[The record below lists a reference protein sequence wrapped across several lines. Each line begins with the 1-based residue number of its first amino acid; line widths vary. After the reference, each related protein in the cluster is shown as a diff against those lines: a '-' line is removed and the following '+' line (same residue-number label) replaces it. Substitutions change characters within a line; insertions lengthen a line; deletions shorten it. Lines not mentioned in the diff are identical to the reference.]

1 MKCQFPNSYSGRKY
15 NRNGAGKGQNVRL
28 TVSLPLMTSIPVS
41 KNTHRIAVAVF
52 FFIAGLSF
60 ASWASRIPD
69 IKLHLGLTEGGL
81 GLILFALPA
90 GIMISLPF
98 TGWIISKWSSRTILL
113 IAAILYP
120 LTLVMI
126 GLVQTPIQLAIT
138 LFLFGTWS
146 NFFNISVNTQAI
158 AVEQLYGKTI
168 MASFHG
174 IWSLAGFTGA
184 AVGTLMISL
193 GLVPFWHFC
202 IVTGISIPIV
212 IWFNNYTVKQDA
224 PTGKQ
229 PLFAKP
235 DKTILLY
242 GLIAFGSMVCEGTM
256 FDWSGVYFQ
265 KAVQAPT
272 QWVTLGYLLFMGAMA
287 TGRFISDRFTTRF
300 GIKPILQASGA
311 LIATGLMISV
321 LFPFMI
327 PAGIGFLMVGL
338 GVSSVIP
345 LIYSAAGRSKT
356 MNPGVALAAVSTIG
370 FIGFLLGPPLIGS
383 IAQMASLRW
392 SFTLIACLGLLI
404 TVLAKKMH

>member
-1 MKCQFPNSYSGRKY
+1 MS
-15 NRNGAGKGQNVRL
+15 
-28 TVSLPLMTSIPVS
+28 SIPVS
-41 KNTHRIAVAVF
+41 KSTHRIAVAVF
-52 FFIAGLSF
+52 FFLAGLSF

-69 IKLHLGLTEGGL
+69 IKLDLGLSEGSL
-81 GLILFALPA
+81 GLILFALPT
-90 GIMISLPF
+90 GIMSSLPF

-113 IAAILYP
+113 IASILYP
-120 LTLVMI
+120 LTLVLI
-126 GLVQTPIQLAIT
+126 GMVQTPIQLAGT

-146 NFFNISVNTQAI
+146 NFFNIAVNTQAI

-174 IWSLAGFTGA
+174 IWSLAGFSGA

-193 GLVPFWHFC
+193 ELVPFWHFT
-202 IVTGISIPIV
+202 IITSLSIPV
-212 IWFNNYTVKQDA
+212 VLLANKYTVKQDA
-224 PTGKQ
+224 QTGKQ

-265 KAVQAPT
+265 KAVAAPA

-300 GIKPILQASGA
+300 GIKPVLQASGA

-321 LFPFMI
+321 IFPYII

-383 IAQMASLRW
+383 IAQIASLRW

>member
-1 MKCQFPNSYSGRKY
+1 
-15 NRNGAGKGQNVRL
+15 
-28 TVSLPLMTSIPVS
+28 
-41 KNTHRIAVAVF
+41 
-52 FFIAGLSF
+52 
-60 ASWASRIPD
+60 
-69 IKLHLGLTEGGL
+69 
-81 GLILFALPA
+81 
-90 GIMISLPF
+90 
-98 TGWIISKWSSRTILL
+98 
-113 IAAILYP
+113 
-120 LTLVMI
+120 
-126 GLVQTPIQLAIT
+126 
-138 LFLFGTWS
+138 
-146 NFFNISVNTQAI
+146 
-158 AVEQLYGKTI
+158 

-184 AVGTLMISL
+184 AIGTLMISL

-224 PTGKQ
+224 QTGKQ

-300 GIKPILQASGA
+300 GIKSILQASGA
-311 LIATGLMISV
+311 LIASGLLLSV
-321 LFPFMI
+321 LFPFII

>member
-1 MKCQFPNSYSGRKY
+1 MS
-15 NRNGAGKGQNVRL
+15 
-28 TVSLPLMTSIPVS
+28 SIPVS
-41 KNTHRIAVAVF
+41 KSTHRIAVAVF
-52 FFIAGLSF
+52 FFLAGLSF

-69 IKLHLGLTEGGL
+69 IKLYLGLSEGSL
-81 GLILFALPA
+81 GLILFALPT
-90 GIMISLPF
+90 GIMSSLPF

-113 IAAILYP
+113 IASILYP
-120 LTLVMI
+120 LTLVLI
-126 GLVQTPIQLAIT
+126 GMVQTPIQLAGT

-146 NFFNISVNTQAI
+146 NFFNIAVNTQAI

-193 GLVPFWHFC
+193 ELVPFWHFC
-202 IVTGISIPIV
+202 IITALSIPV
-212 IWFNNYTVKQDA
+212 VLLANRYTVKQDA
-224 PTGKQ
+224 QTGKQ

-265 KAVQAPT
+265 NAVAAPA

-300 GIKPILQASGA
+300 GIKPVLQASGA

-321 LFPFMI
+321 IFPYII

-383 IAQMASLRW
+383 IAQIASLRW

>member
-1 MKCQFPNSYSGRKY
+1 MN
-15 NRNGAGKGQNVRL
+15 
-28 TVSLPLMTSIPVS
+28 SIPVS
-41 KNTHRIAVAVF
+41 KSTHRIAVAVF
-52 FFIAGLSF
+52 FFLAGLSF

-69 IKLHLGLTEGGL
+69 IKLQLGLSEGSL
-81 GLILFALPA
+81 GLILFALPT
-90 GIMISLPF
+90 GIMSSLPF

-113 IAAILYP
+113 IASILYP
-120 LTLVMI
+120 LTLVLI
-126 GLVQTPIQLAIT
+126 GMVQTPIQLAGT

-146 NFFNISVNTQAI
+146 NFFNIAVNTQAI

-184 AVGTLMISL
+184 AIGTLMISL

-202 IVTGISIPIV
+202 IITGLSIPVVLMVSRFTV
-212 IWFNNYTVKQDA
+212 IQDA
-224 PTGKQ
+224 QTGKQ

-265 KAVQAPT
+265 KAVAAPT

-300 GIKPILQASGA
+300 GIKPVLQASGA
-311 LIATGLMISV
+311 LIATGLMVSV
-321 LFPFMI
+321 IFPYII

-383 IAQMASLRW
+383 IAQIASLRW

>member
-1 MKCQFPNSYSGRKY
+1 MS
-15 NRNGAGKGQNVRL
+15 
-28 TVSLPLMTSIPVS
+28 SIPVS
-41 KNTHRIAVAVF
+41 KSTHRIAVAVF
-52 FFIAGLSF
+52 FFLAGLSF

-69 IKLHLGLTEGGL
+69 IKLDLGLSEGSL
-81 GLILFALPA
+81 GLILFALPT
-90 GIMISLPF
+90 GIMSSLPF

-113 IAAILYP
+113 IASILYP
-120 LTLVMI
+120 LTLVLI
-126 GLVQTPIQLAIT
+126 GMVQTPIQLAGT

-146 NFFNISVNTQAI
+146 NFFNIAVNTQAI

-174 IWSLAGFTGA
+174 IWSLAGFSGA
-184 AVGTLMISL
+184 AVGTLMISFQ
-193 GLVPFWHFC
+193 LVPFWHFC
-202 IVTGISIPIV
+202 IITSLSIPV
-212 IWFNNYTVKQDA
+212 VLLANRYTVKQDA
-224 PTGKQ
+224 QTGKQ

-265 KAVQAPT
+265 KAVAAPA

-300 GIKPILQASGA
+300 GIKPVLQASGA

-321 LFPFMI
+321 IFPYII

-383 IAQMASLRW
+383 IAQIASLRW

>member
-1 MKCQFPNSYSGRKY
+1 MSR
-15 NRNGAGKGQNVRL
+15 
-28 TVSLPLMTSIPVS
+28 IPVS

-60 ASWASRIPD
+60 ASWASRIPA
-69 IKLHLGLTEGGL
+69 IKLHLGLSEGSL

-90 GIMISLPF
+90 GIMSSLPF

-120 LTLVMI
+120 LTLVLI
-126 GLVQTPIQLAIT
+126 GLVQSPMQLAIT

-146 NFFNISVNTQAI
+146 NFFNIAVNTQAI
-158 AVEQLYGKTI
+158 AVEKLYGKSI

-184 AVGTLMISL
+184 AIGTLMISL
-193 GLVPFWHFC
+193 GLAPFWHFC
-202 IVTGISIPIV
+202 IITGLSIPVV
-212 IWFNNYTVKQDA
+212 IWFNNFTILQDA
-224 PTGKQ
+224 ETGKP

-265 KAVQAPT
+265 KVVEAPA

-311 LIATGLMISV
+311 LIATGLILSVIFPYMIT
-321 LFPFMI
+321 
-327 PAGIGFLMVGL
+327 AGLGFLMVGL

-370 FIGFLLGPPLIGS
+370 FVGFLLGPPLIGS
-383 IAQMASLRW
+383 IAQVSSLRG

>member
-15 NRNGAGKGQNVRL
+15 NRKGSGKDQNVRL
-28 TVSLPLMTSIPVS
+28 TVSLPLMSSIPVS
-41 KNTHRIAVAVF
+41 KSTHRIAVAVF
-52 FFIAGLSF
+52 FFLAGLSF

-69 IKLHLGLTEGGL
+69 IKLYLGLSEGSL
-81 GLILFALPA
+81 GLILFALPT
-90 GIMISLPF
+90 GIMSSLPF

-113 IAAILYP
+113 IASILYP
-120 LTLVMI
+120 LTLVLI
-126 GLVQTPIQLAIT
+126 GMVQTPIQLAGT

-146 NFFNISVNTQAI
+146 NFFNIAVNTQAI

-193 GLVPFWHFC
+193 ELVPFWHFC
-202 IVTGISIPIV
+202 IITALSIPV
-212 IWFNNYTVKQDA
+212 VLLANRYTVKQDA
-224 PTGKQ
+224 QTGKQ

-265 KAVQAPT
+265 NAVAAPA

-300 GIKPILQASGA
+300 GIKPVLQASGA

-321 LFPFMI
+321 IFPYII

-383 IAQMASLRW
+383 IAQIASLRW

>member
-1 MKCQFPNSYSGRKY
+1 MS
-15 NRNGAGKGQNVRL
+15 
-28 TVSLPLMTSIPVS
+28 SIPVS
-41 KNTHRIAVAVF
+41 KTTHRIAVAVF
-52 FFIAGLSF
+52 FFLAGLSF

-69 IKLHLGLTEGGL
+69 IKLQLGLSEGTL
-81 GLILFALPA
+81 GLILFALPT
-90 GIMISLPF
+90 GIMSSLPF
-98 TGWIISKWSSRTILL
+98 TGWIISKWSSRTILIL
-113 IAAILYP
+113 AYILYP
-120 LTLVMI
+120 LTLVLI
-126 GLVQTPIQLAIT
+126 GMVQTPIQLAGT

-146 NFFNISVNTQAI
+146 NFFNIAVNTQAI

-202 IVTGISIPIV
+202 LITGLSIPV
-212 IWFNNYTVKQDA
+212 VLMVSRYTVKQDA
-224 PTGKQ
+224 ETGKQ

-265 KAVQAPT
+265 KAVAAPT

-287 TGRFISDRFTTRF
+287 TGRFISDRFTSRF
-300 GIKPILQASGA
+300 GIKPVLQASGA
-311 LIATGLMISV
+311 LIASGLMLSV
-321 LFPFMI
+321 VFPYLI

-383 IAQMASLRW
+383 IAQIASLRW